1 LTANLLAKWIE
12 KDCMIAQIT
21 KEWHLELGDEFE
33 SRAEN
38 NQRIFWKP
46 GITVAAIVFSL
57 PQGADKL
64 TLLNQIH
71 EKMPNNVLET
81 LVSTKGEVVGL
92 GYTQVL
98 KESKNKTRLSLTA
111 FIVSDTSCLQIGFY
125 LDDPDDLPWAKSVWE
140 SIRYVPTQ

>member
-1 LTANLLAKWIE
+1 
-12 KDCMIAQIT
+12 MIAQIT

-98 KESKNKTRLSLTA
+98 KESENKTRLSLTA
-111 FIVSDTSCLQIGFY
+111 FIASDTSCLQIGFY

>member
-1 LTANLLAKWIE
+1 
-12 KDCMIAQIT
+12 MIAQIT